1 MLSRFDHSMKS
12 LIVSIND
19 HELIRRS
26 RLPSMDAASPAGRAG
41 SRNSAN
47 IPYTT
52 HPTNAR
58 ALSVAQTFS
67 LRGDLKDRPTP

>member
-1 MLSRFDHSMKS
+1 
-12 LIVSIND
+12 
-19 HELIRRS
+19 
-26 RLPSMDAASPAGRAG
+26 MDAASPAGRAG